1 MPVKGI
7 LDKEGT
13 EVKLKDQAMITID
26 NYVVTT
32 KPSRK
37 DEYGKGFTISL
48 EETEQADKKV

>member
-1 MPVKGI
+1 MFCLI
-7 LDKEGT
+7 FSLSSH
-13 EVKLKDQAMITID
+13 